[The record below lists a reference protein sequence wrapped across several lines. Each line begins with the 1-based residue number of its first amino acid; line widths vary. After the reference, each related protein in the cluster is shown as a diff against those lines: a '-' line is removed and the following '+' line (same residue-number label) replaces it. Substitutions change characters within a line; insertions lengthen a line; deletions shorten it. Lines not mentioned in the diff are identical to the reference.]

1 MVMKICMVG
10 LGSIGKRHLRNII
23 RVLSERG
30 IDFSV
35 DALRVKGEKIEDELE
50 RFISKIHYSGDTLSD
65 DYDVVFVTNP
75 TVFHYE
81 TVRQFA
87 LKTRHM
93 FIEKPVFEKYREIRD
108 LHLQAGVHYVACPLR
123 HKKVIRYIKE
133 LVEQGAEFHSIRAIS
148 SSYLPDWRRGVD
160 YRKVYSANKELG
172 GGVELDLIHEWDY
185 IAYLFGLPEKMYKL
199 SGHCSDLE
207 IDSDDIAIYIA
218 EYADK
223 MLELHLDYFGTET
236 VRQLELIGN
245 RKKYIVDINR
255 NRVKIIEKDKEER
268 QIDFGQEDF
277 YLSEMEYFFDLIQR
291 GEKSFN
297 EMDRANDLM
306 KFVLEGQC

>member
-1 MVMKICMVG
+1 MKICMVG
-10 LGSIGKRHLRNII
+10 LGSIGQRHLRSIVK
-23 RVLSERG
+23 VLSKRS
-30 IDFSV
+30 IAFTV
-35 DALRVKGEKIEDELE
+35 DALRVKGKKIDDELE
-50 RFISKIHYSGDTLSD
+50 TFISKVHHSIDAMPD

-81 TVRQFA
+81 TVKQ
-87 LKTRHM
+87 LISKTQHM
-93 FIEKPVFEKYREIRD
+93 FIEKPVFEKYREISD
-108 LHLQAGVHYVACPLR
+108 LGSGAGVYYVACPLR
-123 HKKVIRYIKE
+123 HKKVIGYIKE

-185 IAYLFGLPEKMYKL
+185 ITYLFGLPEKMYKL
-199 SGHCSDLE
+199 VGHCSDLE
-207 IDSDDIAIYIA
+207 IDSDDIAVYIA
-218 EYADK
+218 MYIDK

-245 RKKYIVDINR
+245 RKKYIVDIN
-255 NRVKIIEKDKEER
+255 NNTIKTIERGKEEKR
-268 QIDFGQEDF
+268 MDFGQDDF
-277 YLSEMEYFFDLIQR
+277 YLSEMEYFFDLVQR

-297 EMDRANDLM
+297 EIDRANELM
-306 KFVLEGQC
+306 KFVLEGQH

>member
-1 MVMKICMVG
+1 MKICMVG
-10 LGSIGKRHLRNII
+10 LGSIGQRHLRNIV
-23 RVLSERG
+23 RVLSERS
-30 IDFSV
+30 IAFAI
-35 DALRVKGEKIEDELE
+35 DALRVKGNKIDDELE
-50 RFISKIHYSGDTLSD
+50 TFISKAYHSIDAMPD

-81 TVRQFA
+81 TVKQLIR
-87 LKTRHM
+87 KTQHM
-93 FIEKPVFEKYREIRD
+93 FIEKPVFEKYREISD
-108 LHLQAGVHYVACPLR
+108 LGLGVGVYYVACPLR
-123 HKKVIRYIKE
+123 HKRVIRYIKE
-133 LVEQGAEFHSIRAIS
+133 LVEQGAEFHSVRAIS

-199 SGHCSDLE
+199 AGRCSDLE
-207 IDSDDIAIYIA
+207 IDSDDIAVYIA
-218 EYADK
+218 MYIDK

-245 RKKYIVDINR
+245 RKKYIVDIN
-255 NRVKIIEKDKEER
+255 NNTIKAIERSKEEKEM
-268 QIDFGQEDF
+268 DFGQDDF
-277 YLSEMEYFFDLIQR
+277 YLSEMEYFFDLVQR

-297 EMDRANDLM
+297 EIDRANDLM
-306 KFVLEGQC
+306 KFVLEGQR